1 MTHPLSSV
9 DISIFSLEISE
20 FCYKDWLQLH
30 VYNFDQLISAKM
42 ATLGLLEIN
51 VFWNKVY
58 DIINFVYDDVTN
70 KTLSRDSNYIV
81 NVVR

>member
-1 MTHPLSSV
+1 MTHPLNSA
-9 DISIFSLEISE
+9 DISIFSLEISK

-30 VYNFDQLISAKM
+30 GYNFDELISAKM
-42 ATLGLLEIN
+42 ATLGFLEIN